1 MVAAALPPG
10 RRAMRVSKRAASAAG
25 ALLAL
30 VAVARVLVLFL
41 EALSAVRDERTRD
54 AELLGLCQSGAAR
67 ESPKMRS
74 ACLQAQA
81 DRASPIVLKA
91 VLRAFNTAFEDF
103 AASMSS
109 PGKLVLVVV
118 FALVSVYMPLSSVL
132 RALIPADEIDAQQ
145 HVVVV
150 AGDSQLTSPRQRLRK
165 AVGALRFRKQKRLAS
180 PLIEDVDEEDGGV
193 VTLDLGHDKAE

>member
-1 MVAAALPPG
+1 
-10 RRAMRVSKRAASAAG
+10 MRVSRRAVSAAG
-25 ALLAL
+25 ALLAF
-30 VAVARVLVLFL
+30 VSAARVLVLFL

-54 AELLGLCQSGAAR
+54 YELLELCQSGAAR
-67 ESPKMRS
+67 ESPKMRA

-103 AASMSS
+103 AASVSS
-109 PGKLVLVVV
+109 PGKLVLVVI

-132 RALIPADEIDAQQ
+132 RALVPPDEIEGNQ

-150 AGDSQLTSPRQRLRK
+150 AGDSQLTSPRQRLRR
-165 AVGALRFRKQKRLAS
+165 AVGALRFRKQKRLPA
-180 PLIEDVDEEDGGV
+180 PLIEDVDEEDGI
-193 VTLDLGHDKAE
+193 VTLDLGHPKAD